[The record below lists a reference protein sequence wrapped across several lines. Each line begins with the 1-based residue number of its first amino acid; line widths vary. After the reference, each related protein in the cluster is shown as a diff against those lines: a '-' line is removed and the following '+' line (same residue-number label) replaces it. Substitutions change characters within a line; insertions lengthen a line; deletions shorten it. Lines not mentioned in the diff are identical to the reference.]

1 MLPEDDYLRLKPTA
15 REHQAILRI
24 ALMALAG
31 CLALLAV
38 LVVQATAAT
47 QAPTSNH
54 ERVAPTLSKSRAD
67 EKAPVSTPPSSSLTI
82 IIPSAQIH

>member
-15 REHQAILRI
+15 KEHQTILRI
-24 ALMALAG
+24 ALMALMG

-47 QAPTSNH
+47 SMPGSAGSPVLPT
-54 ERVAPTLSKSRAD
+54 KSGTTINQTGPAI
-67 EKAPVSTPPSSSLTI
+67 KVPSPGLTI
-82 IIPSAQIH
+82 DHA